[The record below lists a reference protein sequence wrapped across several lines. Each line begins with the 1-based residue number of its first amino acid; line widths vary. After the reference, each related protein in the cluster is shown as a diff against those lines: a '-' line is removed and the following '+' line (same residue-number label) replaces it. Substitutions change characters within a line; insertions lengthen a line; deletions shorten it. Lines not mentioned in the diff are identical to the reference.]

1 MDSKDT
7 NISIGGLARPLARGA
22 RDESQERLSSLV
34 RATPPAISRVARAYA
49 LGLLSRAAP
58 ASWGLGPTLVHGVNH
73 KDGG

>member
-49 LGLLSRAAP
+49 RIA
-58 ASWGLGPTLVHGVNH
+58 
-73 KDGG
+73 

>member
-34 RATPPAISRVARAYA
+34 RATPPAISRVARAYKCKKVQER
-49 LGLLSRAAP
+49 GLFATSINTV
-58 ASWGLGPTLVHGVNH
+58 S
-73 KDGG
+73 